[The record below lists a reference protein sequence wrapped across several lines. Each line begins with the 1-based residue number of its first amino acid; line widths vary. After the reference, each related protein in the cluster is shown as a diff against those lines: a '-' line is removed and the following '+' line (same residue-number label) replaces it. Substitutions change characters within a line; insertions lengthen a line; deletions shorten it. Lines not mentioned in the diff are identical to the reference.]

1 MKQKMEKINM
11 IENLKQY
18 DVKVLK
24 KVINK
29 LKEENKTLKQE
40 IKKLEENTNK

>member
-1 MKQKMEKINM
+1 M

-24 KVINK
+24 EVLNK
-29 LKEENKTLKQE
+29 LKEENETLKQE